1 MKRVN
6 RRPNVRRR
14 ASLLFSAALATA
26 VITAAIAVPSVGA
39 GQADDLAFSDGHW
52 SGTVHYRTK
61 LTAEGIDANSLAS
74 GGFDVTWAAGVPEGN
89 FFADGSADSTI
100 DSDTTGSFQ
109 ISYAGQ
115 FAGTPVVPTVQ
126 GAGLTIF
133 GQVTTQGL
141 TVPVDLTLGP
151 GELGSFNIDIRSATC
166 IAVSGDFAS
175 AIAAANDIL
184 GGSATLTAQLAMW
197 SAIRT
202 GDGASLTEVQNSTL
216 NDLLTAADEFE
227 LAAAAGTFDSAKLLD
242 LLHQAEQFT
251 YSLERNAD
259 CGRASPGSY
268 NTVLSGMIIRIVDA
282 MIGNAG
288 AFDASDWQAAVLAAV
303 AAGTLGTGSGPSG
316 AALAAKVT
324 PILQGVLDVAI
335 ADANAADMF
344 AIALAAKA
352 MGAEALYNEAF
363 TAYKAAS

>member
-1 MKRVN
+1 MRAS
-6 RRPNVRRR
+6 RRLSVRRR
-14 ASLLFSAALATA
+14 AFLLFSSVLVTAL
-26 VITAAIAVPSVGA
+26 ITAAIAVPALGV
-39 GQADDLAFSDGHW
+39 GQADDKAFSDGHW

-61 LTAEGIDANSLAS
+61 LTGEGIDANSLAS
-74 GGFDVTWAAGVPEGN
+74 GGFDVTWAAGSPTGN

-100 DSDTTGSFQ
+100 DADTTGSFQ
-109 ISYAGQ
+109 VSYAGQ
-115 FAGTPVVPTVQ
+115 FAGTPVAPTVQ

-141 TVPVDLTLGP
+141 TVPIDLTLGP
-151 GELGSFNIDIRSATC
+151 GELGTLSLDIRSASC
-166 IAVSGDFAS
+166 VSVSGDFAS

-202 GDGASLTEVQNSTL
+202 GDGDSLTEVQNSTL

-227 LAAAAGTFDSAKLLD
+227 LAAAAGTFDSAKLFD

-251 YSLERNAD
+251 YSLERNED

-268 NTVLSGMIIRIVDA
+268 NTVLSGMIVRIVEA

-288 AFDASDWQAAVLAAV
+288 VFDAFDWQAAVLAAV
-303 AAGTLGTGSGPSG
+303 AAGVLGTGSGASG
-316 AALAAKVT
+316 TALGAQLT
-324 PILQGVLDVAI
+324 PILQGVLDVAKT
-335 ADANAADMF
+335 DANAADMF

-352 MGAEALYNEAF
+352 MGATDLYNEAF
-363 TAYKAAS
+363 AAYKAAS